1 MRSWE
6 KAGMTWIVDMDA
18 LPFDFPTHRHDA
30 VFWERLG
37 RAVATYGFLEE
48 ILGKAIYSFTATRR
62 YEATEI
68 DAAFEKWLPTLERA
82 LTNPL
87 GNLIDQYGKSV
98 REHPDAV
105 VENLDVLLDHLRKS
119 ARLRNVLC
127 HGSWSAPDEN
137 GASVPLFVDQ
147 KLNVF
152 DAPIDCEFLDQVQR
166 HVAEV
171 SCAVISS
178 VTQMGWQF
186 PGSSDPDPSFQ
197 RSLQD

>member
-1 MRSWE
+1 MHSRSTFPLIV
-6 KAGMTWIVDMDA
+6 MTQCSGSVWDA
-18 LPFDFPTHRHDA
+18 P
-30 VFWERLG
+30 
-37 RAVATYGFLEE
+37 VATYGFLEE
-48 ILGKAIYSFTATRR
+48 ILGKAIFSFTATRC

-87 GNLIDQYGKSV
+87 GNLIEQYGKAV
-98 REHPDAV
+98 RKHPDAV

-127 HGSWSAPDEN
+127 HGSWPAPDEN

-152 DAPIDCEFLDQVQR
+152 DTPIDCAFLDQVQR

-171 SCAVISS
+171 SCARYKFGHPNGLAVS
-178 VTQMGWQF
+178 W
-186 PGSSDPDPSFQ
+186 FQ
-197 RSLQD
+197 